1 MSKITSTF
9 AVAALAAV
17 SGQALAGEV
26 STTFLATNGTLGY
39 VFEAGTTGAQSGQLS
54 LADPPESIQAISN
67 GINGRVILHGARTD
81 GSGVWYYLNRNG
93 STLTTTEFAQT
104 DAWYNSFTLA
114 GERMFAVKNIAN
126 DADQIVELDPFSFA
140 EIGSVGSFDIGI
152 GGIAWVPELGEFI
165 VSDTRTNT
173 FFGVSFGGD
182 TQTSSTLREIGAAG
196 LRWGGN
202 GLEYDNGRVYGTGI
216 RGEDMMLVFGEVN
229 LQTGAFEVQ
238 RVLGEAA
245 RAGVG
250 FGIIPSPGVLPIL
263 GAGGLFASRRRRR

>member
-1 MSKITSTF
+1 MTKTTSTF
-9 AVAALAAV
+9 AIAALAGF
-17 SGQALAGEV
+17 STLALAGEV
-26 STTFLATNGTLGY
+26 STTFIATNGTLGY
-39 VFEAGTTGAQSGQLS
+39 VFETGTGGAQSDELT
-54 LADPPESIQAISN
+54 LTNPPEAIQAISN
-67 GINGRVILHGARTD
+67 GINGRTILHGSRTD

-93 STLTTTEFAQT
+93 GTLTTTEFAQT
-104 DAWYNSFTLA
+104 DVWYNSFTLA

-126 DADQIVELDPFSFA
+126 DADQIVELNPFNFA
-140 EIGSVGSFDIGI
+140 EIGSIGSFDIGI
-152 GGIAWVPELGEFI
+152 GGIAWVPELGEFV

-173 FFGVSFGGD
+173 FFGISFGGD
-182 TQTSSTLREIGAAG
+182 AAASTLREIGSAG
-196 LRWGGN
+196 IRWGGN

>member
-1 MSKITSTF
+1 MSKTISTF
-9 AVAALAAV
+9 VVAALAAL

-39 VFEAGTTGAQSGQLS
+39 VFESGTTGAQSGELS
-54 LADPPESIQAISN
+54 LADPPEAIQAISN
-67 GINGRVILHGARTD
+67 GINGRVILHGSRTD
-81 GSGVWYYLNRNG
+81 GTGVWYYLNRNG
-93 STLTTTEFAQT
+93 SSLTTSEFAQT

-114 GERMFAVKNIAN
+114 GERMFAVKNVAN
-126 DADQIVELDPFSFA
+126 DFDQIVELDPFSFA
-140 EIGSVGSFDIGI
+140 EIGSIGSFDIGI

-173 FFGVSFGGD
+173 FFGISMSD
-182 TQTSSTLREIGAAG
+182 AQTSTTLREIGSAG

-202 GLEYDNGRVYGTGI
+202 GLEYDNGHVYGTGI

-238 RVLGEAA
+238 RVLGDAA

-250 FGIIPSPGVLPIL
+250 FGIIPSPGALSLL
-263 GAGGLFASRRRRR
+263 GMGGLLVSRRRRH